1 MTTEQLR
8 LVHTS
13 KPFSPFTIHT
23 ADGVP
28 HPVPHPEFLAHAPGT
43 RTCAVSDQSGLVT
56 VIDLLLVT
64 RITTEPV
71 ETSSKTE

>member
-8 LVHTS
+8 LAHTG
-13 KPFSPFTIHT
+13 KPFRPFTIHT
-23 ADGVP
+23 ADGLA

-43 RTCAVSDQSGLVT
+43 RTCAVSDQNGLVT

-64 RITTEPV
+64 RITTEPI
-71 ETSSKTE
+71 ESSSATE